1 MFSFKRLFA
10 WDTFQVHMTENVR
23 KLLRQMKTDDS
34 LIPGG
39 CTKCV
44 QALDA
49 VWNKPFKGHI
59 MESYDEWL
67 ASGVN
72 QYTEAGFF
80 FSTE

>member
-1 MFSFKRLFA
+1 
-10 WDTFQVHMTENVR
+10 
-23 KLLRQMKTDDS
+23 MKTDDS